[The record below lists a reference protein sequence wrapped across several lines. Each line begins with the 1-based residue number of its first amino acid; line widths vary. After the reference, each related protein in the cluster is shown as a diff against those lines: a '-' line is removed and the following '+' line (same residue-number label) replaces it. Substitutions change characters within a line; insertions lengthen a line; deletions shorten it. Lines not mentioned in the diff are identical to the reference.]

1 MPIREIEPEF
11 HERLGHIV
19 TSWAVIESLQ
29 AEFLAHLLQADPGS
43 MYIMTQN
50 VSARTVTGW
59 IRTMTPIHL
68 SDQESQ
74 QRIADLLTKIDEVRA
89 DRNALVHGLWSTE
102 STAGTVL
109 VQTVRWERA
118 EIVKGEIWTLAD
130 LDELIDSLLP
140 LREELHF
147 LVKRFVEIR
156 GL

>member
-1 MPIREIEPEF
+1 MAAREIEPEF
-11 HERLGHIV
+11 HERLGRII
-19 TSWAVIESLQ
+19 TNWAVIDSLQ
-29 AEFLAHLLQADPGS
+29 TEFLAHLLQADPGS

-50 VSARTVTGW
+50 VSAKTVTGW

-74 QRIADLLTKIDEVRA
+74 QRIADLLNKIDEMRA

-130 LDELIDSLLP
+130 LDELVDRLLP
-140 LREELHF
+140 LREELYF
-147 LVKRFVEIR
+147 LVKRLVEIR
-156 GL
+156 SN